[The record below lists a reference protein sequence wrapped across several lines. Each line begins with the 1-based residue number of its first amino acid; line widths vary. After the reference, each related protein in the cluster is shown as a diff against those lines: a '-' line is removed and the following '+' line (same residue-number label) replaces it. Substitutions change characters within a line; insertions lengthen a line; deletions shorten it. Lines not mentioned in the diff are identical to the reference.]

1 MADVTVSALSPG
13 VPDKNTA
20 TIPYSDGA
28 TTYKTSPSGIVAA
41 SPGCILQVKQGIRT
55 TGLQHSSTQGWDDI
69 SGVSI
74 DITPTSSNSKFLIS
88 WSGAVSVNYAYG
100 TGTQVQAFKVVRTIG
115 ATSTNLALGNIPVG
129 SSGFAAS
136 SVTYAASYNTANTMS
151 GIYLDTPP
159 SPASSLINYK
169 LMWWAEAPG
178 SYEAWLGGSIRQGQ
192 AYSSNVP
199 TFLTV
204 QEIAG

>member
-1 MADVTVSALSPG
+1 MADVTISGLSEG
-13 VPDKNTA
+13 VPNKSSA
-20 TIPYSDGA
+20 IIPYSDGS

-55 TGLQHSSTQGWDDI
+55 TGLQHSSTQGWDNI
-69 SGVSI
+69 SGVSV
-74 DITPTSSNSKFLIS
+74 DITPSSSNSKFLIS

-100 TGTQVQAFKVVRTIG
+100 TGTQVQAFKIVRTIG
-115 ATSTNLALGNIPVG
+115 ATSANLALGVIPAG

-136 SVTYAASYNTANTMS
+136 SVSYAASYNTANTMS
-151 GIYLDTPP
+151 GTYLDAPV
-159 SPASSLINYK
+159 ASGSINYK

-178 SYEAWLGGSIRQGQ
+178 EYEAWLGGSIRQNQ
-192 AYSSNVP
+192 AYSCNVP

>member
-1 MADVTVSALSPG
+1 MADVTINQLSEGLPNKSSAI
-13 VPDKNTA
+13 
-20 TIPYSDGA
+20 IPYSDGS

-55 TGLQHSSTQGWDDI
+55 TGLQHSSTQGWDDVA
-69 SGVSI
+69 GVNV
-74 DITPTSSNSKFLIS
+74 DIAPASANSKFLIS

-100 TGTQVQAFKVVRTIG
+100 TGTQVQAFKIVRTIG
-115 ATSTNLALGNIPVG
+115 ATSTNLALGDIPVG
-129 SSGFAAS
+129 SNGFAAS
-136 SVTYAASYNTANTMS
+136 SVTYSVSYNTANTMS

-159 SPASSLINYK
+159 SPTSSLINYK

-178 SYEAWLGGSIRQGQ
+178 QYASWLGGSIRQNQ
-192 AYSSNVP
+192 AYSCNVP

>member
-1 MADVTVSALSPG
+1 MADTTIGQLDTA
-13 VPDKNTA
+13 VPNKNTA
-20 TIPYSDGA
+20 IIPYSDGT

-41 SPGCILQVKQGIRT
+41 SPGSVLQVKQAIRT
-55 TGLQHSSTQGWDDI
+55 AGLQHSSTQGWDDI

-100 TGTQVQAFKVVRTIG
+100 GSTQVQAFKVVRTIG
-115 ATSTNLALGNIPVG
+115 ATSTNLALGNIPAG
-129 SSGFAAS
+129 SNGFAAS
-136 SVTYAASYNTANTMS
+136 SVTYAVSYDTANTMS

-159 SPASSLINYK
+159 SPTSSLINYK

-178 SYEAWLGGSIRQGQ
+178 SYASWLGGSIRQNQ

>member
-1 MADVTVSALSPG
+1 MADVTINQLSEGLPNKSSAI
-13 VPDKNTA
+13 
-20 TIPYSDGA
+20 IPFSDGT

-41 SPGCILQVKQGIRT
+41 SPGCILQVKQAIRT
-55 TGLQHSSTQGWDDI
+55 TGLQHSTTQGWDDI

-74 DITPTSSNSKFLIS
+74 DITPSSSNSKFLIS

-100 TGTQVQAFKVVRTIG
+100 GSTQVQAFKVVRTIG
-115 ATSTNLALGNIPVG
+115 VTSTNLALGNIPAG
-129 SSGFAAS
+129 SDGFAAG
-136 SVTYAASYNTANTMS
+136 SVTYAVSYNVASTM
-151 GIYLDTPP
+151 GGTYLDTPP
-159 SPASSLINYK
+159 SPTSSLVNYK

-178 SYEAWLGGSIRQGQ
+178 SYAAWLGGSIRQNQ
-192 AYSSNVP
+192 AYSTNVP